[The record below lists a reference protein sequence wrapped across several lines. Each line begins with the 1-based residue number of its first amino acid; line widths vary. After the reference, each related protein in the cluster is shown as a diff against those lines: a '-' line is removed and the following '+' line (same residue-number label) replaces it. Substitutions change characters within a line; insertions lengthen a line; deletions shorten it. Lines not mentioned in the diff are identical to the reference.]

1 MQSTGQTS
9 TQASQPVQLS
19 ASTTAISLK
28 NFLRGFGDVVAPG
41 VGIQH
46 LGWRP
51 GGRIIFHLHFTLA
64 PDNGK
69 APQAAWLTQVAPS
82 RIIPEWPARPSA
94 TPRATATTR

>member
-41 VGIQH
+41 VGIRH
-46 LGWRP
+46 LRL
-51 GGRIIFHLHFTLA
+51 RFVLQLHFTFG

-69 APQAAWLTQVAPS
+69 APVWSPQRKQGIPLLALRVPMKTLACAAGSKPS
-82 RIIPEWPARPSA
+82 RRG
-94 TPRATATTR
+94 